1 MSYAPRP
8 DIQKAARNTEGYVE
22 VIVDAS
28 RVERVIS
35 ELGEKFDLT
44 PVTDLENL
52 SRVNFE
58 NLAAKYEQ
66 LVKSSNHLGE
76 IYGKMFPLLTQT
88 VDKIQGLESQLAKI
102 NDDNNLWG
110 SVSKSLKPVQLIGIG
125 KSPDGH
131 DMALDVNDPEAKPYL
146 AAAKKKKQKDKQT

>member
-8 DIQKAARNTEGYVE
+8 DIQRIAKNAEGYVE
-22 VIVDAS
+22 VIVDTA
-28 RVERVIS
+28 RVERVI
-35 ELGEKFDLT
+35 GEWGKKFDLT

-58 NLAAKYEQ
+58 SLVAKYEQ

-76 IYGKMFPLLTQT
+76 IYGKMFPLLTQA
-88 VDKIQGLESQLAKI
+88 VDKIQGLESQLEKI

-110 SVSKSLKPVQLIGIG
+110 SVTKSVVPVAEKPHVE
-125 KSPDGH
+125 P
-131 DMALDVNDPEAKPYL
+131 
-146 AAAKKKKQKDKQT
+146 AKKKKAK